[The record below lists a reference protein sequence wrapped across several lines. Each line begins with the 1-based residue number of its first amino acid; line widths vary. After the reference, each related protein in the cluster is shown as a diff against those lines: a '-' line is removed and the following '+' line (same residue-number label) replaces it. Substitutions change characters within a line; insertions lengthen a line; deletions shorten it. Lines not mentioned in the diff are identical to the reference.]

1 MDYKV
6 SALKYRPNEFNK
18 VIGQNHVTDTLKNSI
33 KENKIPSAILFCGPK
48 GVGKT
53 TCARIYAREINKE
66 FIRLKN
72 YDYAFNIFELDA
84 ASNRKIDDIRDLLE
98 KVKVPPQ
105 LGKYKVYIIDEVHML
120 TKEAENAFLKTL
132 EEPPPHIVFILATTE
147 KNKILPTILSRC
159 QIYDFNKISDS
170 DSKQYLEEIIKSEG
184 YNYEPKAV
192 SIIAKKAF
200 GSLRDSLTILD
211 RVINYTNGNIT
222 LEKTSQILNI
232 LDIDTYLDLSD
243 FILKSELNN
252 SILKF
257 NEISDKGFGE
267 KDFLEGLVEHFRNL
281 VVVKASNSQSL
292 IEDEN
297 NFEKVIAQSKL
308 AEQNKLIH
316 AIEILEGSIINLSMF
331 ENKKLVVEISLM
343 KICKINES
351 SNLVEEKK
359 KVENKDSK
367 SKINPG
373 KNSFKQNNIDKEKF
387 QKKELLKK
395 STVENV
401 KEKENISALSLSSLK
416 LKKQAKQE
424 KDLIE
429 SEKKKSS
436 DNFNLV
442 ALNEYQEEAER
453 KFELD
458 HQHSELREALETL
471 EDAIR
476 RIDRE
481 TRSLFR
487 NTFDAINQSFGE
499 VFPTLFG
506 GGEAWLMLTDEDL
519 LSTGITIMARPPGK
533 RNSSIYLL
541 SGGEKA
547 LTALSLVFAIFQ
559 LKISFIFDHC
569 ACHDRKSLE
578 SENLVQNLFSA

>member
-6 SALKYRPNEFNK
+6 SALKYRPSEFGK
-18 VIGQNHVTDTLKNSI
+18 VIGQNHVTDTLKNSV

-66 FIRLKN
+66 FIQLED

-98 KVKVPPQ
+98 KVKIPPQ

-159 QIYDFNKISDS
+159 QIYDFNKISDL
-170 DSKQYLEEIIKSEG
+170 DNKHYLEEIIKSEG
-184 YNYEPKAV
+184 YNYESKAV
-192 SIIAKKAF
+192 SIIAKKAY

-232 LDIDTYLDLSD
+232 LDTDTYLELSD
-243 FILKSELNN
+243 FILKAELNN
-252 SILKF
+252 AILSF

-281 VVVKASNSQSL
+281 IVVKASNTQSL
-292 IEDEN
+292 IDDEN
-297 NFEKVIAQSKL
+297 NFEKIIEQSKL
-308 AEQNKLIH
+308 AEQNKLIN
-316 AIEILEGSIINLSMF
+316 AIEILEGSIINLSKF

-343 KICKINES
+343 KICKISES
-351 SNLVEEKK
+351 SNISEKK
-359 KVENKDSK
+359 KVENTNSK
-367 SKINPG
+367 PTINPE
-373 KNSFKQNNIDKEKF
+373 KDSFKQKSTNEVKF
-387 QKKELLKK
+387 QKSELLKK
-395 STVENV
+395 SSVENV
-401 KEKENISALSLSSLK
+401 KGVENISALSLSSLK
-416 LKKQAKQE
+416 LKKKAREE

-436 DNFNLV
+436 DIFNLN
-442 ALNEYQEEAER
+442 ALKDKIKKYSKKINDLGKKSLSSLLEMNEPTLEENSITFTLPSKVSLSE
-453 KFELD
+453 FEK
-458 HQHSELREALETL
+458 EREAFTIFLQKELNNYNIKVLSKIEEKKNGDYFSSPTEKL
-471 EDAIR
+471 TKLIE
-476 RIDRE
+476 
-481 TRSLFR
+481 
-487 NTFDAINQSFGE
+487 INPLVGKFK
-499 VFPTLFG
+499 
-506 GGEAWLMLTDEDL
+506 EDL
-519 LSTGITIMARPPGK
+519 KLD
-533 RNSSIYLL
+533 L
-541 SGGEKA
+541 
-547 LTALSLVFAIFQ
+547 
-559 LKISFIFDHC
+559 
-569 ACHDRKSLE
+569 
-578 SENLVQNLFSA
+578 

>member
-6 SALKYRPNEFNK
+6 SALKYRPNEFSK

-66 FIRLKN
+66 FIQLEN

-98 KVKVPPQ
+98 KVKIPPQ
-105 LGKYKVYIIDEVHML
+105 VGKYKVYIIDEVHML

-159 QIYDFNKISDS
+159 QIYDFNKISDLEN
-170 DSKQYLEEIIKSEG
+170 KYYLEEIIKSEG
-184 YNYEPKAV
+184 YNYESKAV
-192 SIIAKKAF
+192 SIIAKKAY

-232 LDIDTYLDLSD
+232 LDTDTYIELSD
-243 FILKSELNN
+243 FILKAELNN
-252 SILKF
+252 AILGF

-281 VVVKASNSQSL
+281 IVVKASNTQSL
-292 IEDEN
+292 IDDEN
-297 NFEKVIAQSKL
+297 NFEKVIEQSKL
-308 AEQNKLIH
+308 AEQNKLID
-316 AIEILEGSIINLSMF
+316 AIEILEGSIINLSKF

-343 KICKINES
+343 KICKMSEP
-351 SNLVEEKK
+351 SNISEKK
-359 KVENKDSK
+359 KVENTNSIPT
-367 SKINPG
+367 INPE
-373 KNSFKQNNIDKEKF
+373 KNSFKQNSIDEEKF
-387 QKKELLKK
+387 QKSELLKK
-395 STVENV
+395 SSAENV
-401 KEKENISALSLSSLK
+401 KKVENISALSLSSLK
-416 LKKQAKQE
+416 LKKQAREE

-436 DNFNLV
+436 DIFNLNS
-442 ALNEYQEEAER
+442 LRDKIKKYSKKINDLGKKSLSSLLEMNEPTLEENSITFTLPSKISLIE
-453 KFELD
+453 FEK
-458 HQHSELREALETL
+458 EREAFTIFLQKELNNYNIKVLSKIEEKKNGDYFSSPTEKL
-471 EDAIR
+471 TKLIE
-476 RIDRE
+476 
-481 TRSLFR
+481 
-487 NTFDAINQSFGE
+487 INPLVGKFK
-499 VFPTLFG
+499 
-506 GGEAWLMLTDEDL
+506 EDL
-519 LSTGITIMARPPGK
+519 KLD
-533 RNSSIYLL
+533 L
-541 SGGEKA
+541 
-547 LTALSLVFAIFQ
+547 
-559 LKISFIFDHC
+559 
-569 ACHDRKSLE
+569 
-578 SENLVQNLFSA
+578 

>member
-6 SALKYRPNEFNK
+6 SALKYRPNEFSK

-33 KENKIPSAILFCGPK
+33 KENKVPSAILFCGPK

-66 FIRLKN
+66 FIRLEN

-98 KVKVPPQ
+98 KVKIPPQ

-159 QIYDFNKISDS
+159 QIYDFNKISDL

-222 LEKTSQILNI
+222 LEKTYQILNI
-232 LDIDTYLDLSD
+232 LDTDTYLEISDL
-243 FILKSELNN
+243 ILKSELNN

-281 VVVKASNSQSL
+281 IVAKASNSQSL

-297 NFEKVIAQSKL
+297 NFEKVIDQSKL

-316 AIEILEGSIINLSMF
+316 AIEILEGSIISLSKF

-343 KICKINES
+343 KICKKDES

-367 SKINPG
+367 SKINSG
-373 KNSFKQNNIDKEKF
+373 NNSFKQNNVDKEKF

-436 DNFNLV
+436 DNFNLD
-442 ALNEYQEEAER
+442 ALKDKIKKYSKKINDLGKKSLSSLLEMNEPTLDENSITFTLPSKVSLSE
-453 KFELD
+453 FEK
-458 HQHSELREALETL
+458 EREAFTIFLQTKLNNYNIKVLSKVEEKKNGDYFSSPSEKLTKL
-471 EDAIR
+471 IE
-476 RIDRE
+476 
-481 TRSLFR
+481 
-487 NTFDAINQSFGE
+487 INPLVGRFK
-499 VFPTLFG
+499 
-506 GGEAWLMLTDEDL
+506 EDL
-519 LSTGITIMARPPGK
+519 KLD
-533 RNSSIYLL
+533 L
-541 SGGEKA
+541 
-547 LTALSLVFAIFQ
+547 
-559 LKISFIFDHC
+559 
-569 ACHDRKSLE
+569 
-578 SENLVQNLFSA
+578 